1 MNTET
6 ETVLVSGFGSIGQ
19 RHVRIL
25 REMGHKV
32 HVYSRRKLSE
42 EEHFQDIETSLQEV
56 QPEYVVIANETSE
69 HHPALKTVLSYEVPK
84 ILVEKPLF
92 STSVECL
99 P

>member
-32 HVYSRRKLSE
+32 HVFSRRKLTE
-42 EEHFQDIETSLQEV
+42 EDHFQDIETSLQEV
-56 QPEYVVIANETSE
+56 KPEYVVIANETSE
-69 HHPALKTVLSYEVPK
+69 HHLH
-84 ILVEKPLF
+84 
-92 STSVECL
+92 
-99 P
+99 